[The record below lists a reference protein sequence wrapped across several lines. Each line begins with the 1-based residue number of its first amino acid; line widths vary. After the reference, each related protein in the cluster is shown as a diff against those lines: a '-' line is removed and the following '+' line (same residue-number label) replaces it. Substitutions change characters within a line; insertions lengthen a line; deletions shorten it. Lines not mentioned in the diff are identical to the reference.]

1 MRPRNQP
8 ARDQFAAVLARHRA
22 SSASELAAALR
33 VSVPTV
39 HRLLREQAAGRVLT
53 GGRAGRTRY
62 ALRRPLRGDDA
73 DVPLYAVDADGT
85 ARSLAALAMVEPRGS
100 RLELGATDWPVPEAS
115 RDGWWDGLPYPL
127 YDMRPQGYLGRQ
139 LARAETQRLGVPDNP
154 EQWSDDD
161 IVFALARCG
170 ADTSGNLILGDP
182 ACERWLQGKIAP
194 PEPARAS
201 RLAAAYAGRAERA
214 VASGVPGS
222 SVAGEFPKF
231 AAVRERSGCATPHV
245 LVKFSG
251 GDDSAAVRRWS
262 DLLVCEHHALE
273 CATTMPGVEA
283 ARSRIVRHAGR
294 SFLEVERF
302 DRIGMYGRTA
312 LCSLDALNGAF
323 LGASST
329 DWTVLAARMVAA
341 RLLDADDAQR
351 IERLWWYGR
360 LIANTDMHL
369 GNLSFRPRRTG
380 FDLAPAYDMLPM
392 AYAPLPGGEV
402 PARTFDPTFPLPA
415 QRPAW
420 LAAAS
425 AAAAFWQRAA
435 GDARIS
441 APFRDACAANGRR
454 VLELAERI

>member
-22 SSASELAAALR
+22 GSASELAAALG

-73 DVPLYAVDADGT
+73 DIPLYVVDAGGS
-85 ARSLAALAMVEPRGS
+85 ARSLAALAMVEPRGTW
-100 RLELGATDWPVPEAS
+100 LELGATDWPVPEAS
-115 RDGWWDGLPYPL
+115 RDGWWNGLPYPV

-139 LARAETQRLGVPDNP
+139 LARAETHRLGVPDNP

-161 IVFALARCG
+161 IVCALARWG
-170 ADTSGNLILGDP
+170 ADTSGNLILGDA
-182 ACERWLQGKIAP
+182 ACERWLQEQIAP
-194 PEPARAS
+194 PVPPRAS
-201 RLAAAYAGRAERA
+201 RLARAYAAQAERA

-222 SVAGEFPKF
+222 SAAGEFPKF
-231 AAVRERSGCATPHV
+231 GTVRECAGCFTPHV

-251 GDDSAAVRRWS
+251 ADDSAAVRRWS

-273 CATTMPGVEA
+273 CAGAMPDVEA
-283 ARSRIVRHAGR
+283 ARSRVLQHAGR

-302 DRIGMYGRTA
+302 DRIGTFGRSA
-312 LCSLDALNGAF
+312 LCSLDTLNGAF
-323 LGASST
+323 LGASSS
-329 DWTVLAARMVAA
+329 DWTVLAARMVAS
-341 RLLDADDAQR
+341 RLLDAADAQR

-402 PARTFDPTFPLPA
+402 PARGFDPALPLPA

-441 APFRDACAANGRR
+441 APFRDVCAANGRR